1 LRFRICLGFGIWVLG
16 FALALLFWEP
26 QLEAAP
32 APTPGTNAP
41 GVRTNAFRPPQR
53 VAGKTNVIGKAQPRG
68 ATTNAA
74 PATQRFLNS
83 IRSQPVA
90 AYNRLKSTKAFY
102 PVIIGVPVCLVAA
115 AFFLFKSFKAKS
127 ASALTKAVEMPAP
140 SLAARPAKKLQK
152 VHSCNVLQ
160 AAAET
165 RQLWQFGAQDGGF
178 VLGRQQTSV
187 PGVAL
192 PKNLVAKSWRSLF
205 QRKLNVAWLPSEQ
218 VFLRVAHL
226 PRSDFSETL
235 AMVELQLEKLSPMP
249 VTQVVWSIHVLPHAQ
264 ESLQTVIVLIVARD
278 VVEEFLGKLEGQG
291 YQADRLELPLLDQLQ
306 ATSITEDGAWIYPQS
321 RSGQNSALVAWWY
334 DGVLQN
340 LDLVT
345 LPTAPQSPSLKEQM
359 LQMAWAGEM
368 DGWLK
373 SPPHWHL
380 VADAAA
386 AAQWGPALREAL
398 EQPVAMA
405 PPLPG
410 AELAAL
416 TARRAAHSDP
426 RASLLP
432 LEYSTRYQQQFVDR
446 LWMRGLT
453 AVLGLYLLGL
463 AVYGVALGFATFRTR
478 GVESRVTAL
487 GVQYTNSVQLKQRY
501 QVLKDGQELKY
512 AALECWNMVA
522 RYLPDTAVL
531 EQMNFVDG
539 KRLTLNGTAN
549 KDQTKEL
556 YDFEAALRR
565 ATLTNGEA
573 IFDPTKVD
581 HVQYRAQ
588 VQAGTVQWNF
598 SLELKRVE
606 VE

>member
-1 LRFRICLGFGIWVLG
+1 MRNAGFGIFLG
-16 FALALLFWEP
+16 LALFVTGL

-32 APTPGTNAP
+32 APTPGVPATGAPAP
-41 GVRTNAFRPPQR
+41 GTRTNAFRPPQR
-53 VAGKTNVIGKAQPRG
+53 TPGKTNVIGKAQSRG
-68 ATTNAA
+68 TTTNAV

-83 IRSQPVA
+83 IRTEPA
-90 AYNRLKSTKAFY
+90 AAFNRLKASKAFY
-102 PVIIGVPVCLVAA
+102 PVIIGLPLCLAA
-115 AFFLFKSFKAKS
+115 AIFFLFKSFKAKS

-140 SLAARPAKKLQK
+140 SLAARPAKKPQK

-160 AAAET
+160 VAAEA
-165 RQLWQFGAQDGGF
+165 RHLWQFGAQNGGF
-178 VLGRQQTSV
+178 ALSRHQTSS
-187 PGVAL
+187 PGEAL
-192 PKNLVAKSWRSLF
+192 PKYMVAKSWRALF
-205 QRKLNVAWLPSEQ
+205 QRKLNIAWLPSEQ

-226 PRSDFSETL
+226 PRSDFNETL

-249 VTQVVWSIHVLPHAQ
+249 VTQIVWSIHVLPHAQ

-278 VVEEFLGKLEGQG
+278 VVEEFLGKLEGHG
-291 YQADRLELPLLDQLQ
+291 YLADRLELPLLDQLQ
-306 ATSITEDGAWIYPQS
+306 ATAITEEGAWIYPQA

-345 LPTAPQSPSLKEQM
+345 LPTAPHSPSLKEQL

-380 VADAAA
+380 VADPASAG
-386 AAQWGPALREAL
+386 QWEPALREAL
-398 EQPVAMA
+398 EQPVALA

-432 LEYSTRYQQQFVDR
+432 PEYSARYQQQFVDR

-487 GVQYTNSVQLKQRY
+487 GTQYTNSIQIKQRY
-501 QVLKDGQELKY
+501 QVLKDRQELKF
-512 AALECWNMVA
+512 AALECWNAVA
-522 RYLPDTAVL
+522 RYQPDSVVL
-531 EQMNFVDG
+531 DQMNFVDG
-539 KRLTLNGTAN
+539 KRLTLNGTASAEQR
-549 KDQTKEL
+549 KDL
-556 YDFEAALRR
+556 YDFEGQLRK

-573 IFDPTKVD
+573 LFDPNKGD
-581 HVQYRAQ
+581 HVQYS
-588 VQAGTVQWNF
+588 VQGGTVRWNF
-598 SLELKRVE
+598 SLELKRAE